1 MFSASTITE
10 KLQSSGWIRRMFEE
24 GRRLREVRG
33 PENVYDFS
41 LGNPTEEPPAKV
53 LSTLARLASETQ
65 PGRHGYMANAGFP
78 QVRAHIAAKLQRQA
92 GLPFTAEDVFMT
104 AGASAACNVIL
115 GAILDPG
122 DEVIVLRPYFP
133 DYPFYIANHGGKVV
147 EVDTAED
154 FLLRV
159 EHIAAALTPRTR
171 AILINS
177 PNNPTGRIYSR
188 QVLLELDT
196 LLLSLKR
203 AVLVI
208 SDEPYREIIF
218 DGQQLPDVARHV
230 THTAICY
237 SWSKSQALAGERIG
251 FLALSPRI
259 AEREQLRAACVF
271 VQRTLGYVNAPA
283 LWQRLVGE
291 LPDVTIDIGGYER
304 KRDRLC
310 GGLEKIGYKLTRPEG
325 AFYVFAKTPIDDDWE
340 FTRIL
345 SEHGILAV
353 PGTGFGRSG
362 YMRLSLTATL
372 ATIEGALAGFEA
384 AFRASS
390 K

>member
-1 MFSASTITE
+1 
-10 KLQSSGWIRRMFEE
+10 
-24 GRRLREVRG
+24 
-33 PENVYDFS
+33 
-41 LGNPTEEPPAKV
+41 
-53 LSTLARLASETQ
+53 
-65 PGRHGYMANAGFP
+65 
-78 QVRAHIAAKLQRQA
+78 
-92 GLPFTAEDVFMT
+92 MT

-133 DYPFYIANHGGKVV
+133 DYPFYIANHGGKVI

-154 FLLRV
+154 FLPRV

-188 QVLLELDT
+188 QVLLELDA

-203 AVLVI
+203 PVLVI

-271 VQRTLGYVNAPA
+271 AQRTLGYVNAPA

-310 GGLEKIGYKLTRPEG
+310 CGLEKIGYKLTRPEG

>member
-1 MFSASTITE
+1 MFSARSVAS
-10 KLQSSGWIRRMFEE
+10 KLQSSEWIRRMFEE

-33 PENVYDFS
+33 PDNVYDLS
-41 LGNPTEEPPAKV
+41 LGNPTEEPPAIV
-53 LSTLARLASETQ
+53 LSALARLAADTR
-65 PGRHGYMANAGFP
+65 PGLHGYMANAGFP
-78 QVRAHIAAKLQRQA
+78 EVRAHIAAKLQRQA

-122 DEVIVLRPYFP
+122 DEVIVLRPFFP

-147 EVDTAED
+147 EVDTGED
-154 FLLRV
+154 FLPRI
-159 EHIAAALTPRTR
+159 ERIAAALTSRTR

-177 PNNPTGRIYSR
+177 PNNPTGRIYPR
-188 QVLLELDT
+188 QVLVELDT
-196 LLLSLKR
+196 LLLSLKHP
-203 AVLVI
+203 VLVI
-208 SDEPYREIIF
+208 SDEPYRDIVF
-218 DGQQLPDVARHV
+218 DGQPLPDVARHV

-251 FLALSPRI
+251 YLALSPRI
-259 AEREQLRAACVF
+259 ADRKRLRAACVF
-271 VQRTLGYVNAPA
+271 AQRTLGYVNAPA

-291 LPDVTIDIGGYER
+291 LPDVTMDIGGYER

-310 GGLEKIGYKLTRPEG
+310 GGLERIGYRLARPEG
-325 AFYVFAKTPIDDDWE
+325 AFYVFAKTPIDDDRE
-340 FTRIL
+340 FTRVL

-353 PGTGFGRSG
+353 PGTGFGRPG

-372 ATIEGALAGFEA
+372 AAIEGAQAGFEA
-384 AFRASS
+384 AFLSASR
-390 K
+390 